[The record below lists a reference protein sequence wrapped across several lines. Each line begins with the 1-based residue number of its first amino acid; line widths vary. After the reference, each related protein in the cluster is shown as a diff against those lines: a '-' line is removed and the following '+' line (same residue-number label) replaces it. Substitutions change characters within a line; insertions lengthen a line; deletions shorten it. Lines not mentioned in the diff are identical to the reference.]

1 MTRKKIKPN
10 NFVAFILVNYTKSLH
25 YVHSCFDCT
34 DHVKK
39 LCNELCNEQSGDGD
53 ASGAARSWMSRAALV
68 NCRPLHLTLKRSFLI
83 VSFLLVLQLISSVH
97 LAAGEL
103 IPIFFILFFFSVFQS
118 CSTTLCYTRSKSRSV
133 RLLSVGKRRCTMID
147 STL

>member
-103 IPIFFILFFFSVFQS
+103 IPIFFYPIFFLCSSPVQQHCVTLDRKVALSVFCPLGNGDVQ
-118 CSTTLCYTRSKSRSV
+118 
-133 RLLSVGKRRCTMID
+133 
-147 STL
+147 